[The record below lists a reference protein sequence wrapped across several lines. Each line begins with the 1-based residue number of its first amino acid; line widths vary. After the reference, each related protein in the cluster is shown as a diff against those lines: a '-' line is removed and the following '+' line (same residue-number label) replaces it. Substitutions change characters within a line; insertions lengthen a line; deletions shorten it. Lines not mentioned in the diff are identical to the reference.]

1 MQRREPEERLEQ
13 DAIRS
18 CVERARAGD
27 SDAFAELFRAF
38 RPDVGRL
45 CTRLLGSA
53 DEAED
58 ALNETFSRVHR
69 SLEKYDSGRPF
80 RTWLLSVAAY
90 HCIDR
95 LRRRNTESRIF
106 DAGDLDPDQ
115 LATAGPSPLDHRL
128 RREVRQQVLDA
139 IEQLP
144 DCYRVPLVMR
154 YYADFDYDTIGEA
167 LDVTRNQ
174 VATLLFRGK
183 RKLREALRDGG
194 YR

>member
-1 MQRREPEERLEQ
+1 MGGRALEESLEQ

-27 SDAFAELFRAF
+27 PDAFAELFRAF
-38 RPDVGRL
+38 RADVTRL
-45 CTRLLGSA
+45 GTRLLGSA

-58 ALNETFSRVHR
+58 VCNETFLRAHR

-80 RTWLLSVAAY
+80 RTWLLSIGAH
-90 HCIDR
+90 HCVDR
-95 LRRRNTESRIF
+95 LRRRSTERRIF

-115 LATAGPSPLDHRL
+115 FPTAGPSPLAHRL
-128 RREVRQQVLDA
+128 RGEVRQQVLDA

-144 DCYRVPLVMR
+144 DRYRAPLVLR
-154 YYADFDYDTIGEA
+154 YFADLDYDAIGEV
-167 LDVTRNQ
+167 LDVTHSQ

-183 RKLREALRDGG
+183 RKLRESLRDAGHQ
-194 YR
+194 